1 MPQFE
6 AIAHVLW
13 ELPFPLRL
21 PPHAFLTWE
30 PDEEIA
36 LCDPRPSV
44 GDLIW
49 KRSSDLLRPERVFS
63 DLGPPN
69 NVFPQHDYVITS
81 RLASGDE
88 IPTAKL
94 TQGPMGGF
102 IEPRPYSIVNLF
114 LCLRLKRDYAAPR
127 LLERAGLALNNILDI
142 YRFVTMDPLA
152 RSVRADLDSYYTII
166 SIADIPD
173 PTKERTSREALS
185 LISTL
190 SFGSTIGENRLHHI
204 GLNSFEDL
212 LSGGVLQP
220 DAVRLFVSI
229 VQTRHSL
236 ELFHQLFLE
245 AVRRLKRGEHAFAV
259 LDAQSA
265 FESFVAVL
273 TSETLQDQGMAPAAI
288 EAEMALGGKLHLLQQ
303 RLRHLDSFAK
313 SPTSPFLGSAE
324 ETNWRRDLYDVRNRI
339 VHGGV
344 RSVSFA
350 DARVAVVAGL
360 HAVAVVQMLSPSFR
374 RKMTWSG
381 DYLDL
386 PHIQQTSGRLSRLWE
401 R

>member
-44 GDLIW
+44 GDLTW
-49 KRSSDLLRPERVFS
+49 RRTSELLRPEQVFL

-69 NVFPQHDYVITS
+69 NIFPQHDYVITA

-94 TQGPMGGF
+94 TQGPTGGF
-102 IEPRPYSIVNLF
+102 IEPRPYTVANFF
-114 LCLRLKRDYAAPR
+114 LCLRSKRDYAGPR
-127 LLERAGLALNNILDI
+127 LMERAGLALNNILDV

-166 SIADIPD
+166 SVADLPQ
-173 PTKERTSREALS
+173 PTKERTSHEALS
-185 LISTL
+185 LLDTL
-190 SFGSTIGENRLHHI
+190 SFGSTIGENRVHHI
-204 GLNSFEDL
+204 GLNSLDDL
-212 LSGGVLQP
+212 LSGRVLP
-220 DAVRLFVSI
+220 LDTVRLFCSI
-229 VQTRHSL
+229 VRTPHSL
-236 ELFHQLFLE
+236 ELFHQLLLE
-245 AVRRLKRGEHAFAV
+245 AVRRLKRGEHAFAI

-265 FESFVAVL
+265 FETFVAVL
-273 TSETLQDQGMAPAAI
+273 TAESLQNQGLTPAAI
-288 EAEMALGGKLHLLQQ
+288 ETQMALGGKLHLLQQ
-303 RLRHLDSFAK
+303 RLRHLDSIATA
-313 SPTSPFLGSAE
+313 PNPPFLGSVE

-339 VHGGV
+339 VHGGF

-350 DARVAVVAGL
+350 DARAAVIAGL
-360 HAVAVVQMLSPSFR
+360 HAVAAVQSLSPSFQ

-381 DYLDL
+381 SALDL
-386 PHIQQTSGRLSRLWE
+386 PHIQQTAGRLSRLFE
-401 R
+401 V

>member
-21 PPHAFLTWE
+21 PPHALLTWE

-44 GDLIW
+44 GDLTW
-49 KRSSDLLRPERVFS
+49 RRTSELLRPEQVFS

-69 NVFPQHDYVITS
+69 NIFPQHDYVITA

-94 TQGPMGGF
+94 TQGPTGGF
-102 IEPRPYSIVNLF
+102 IEPRPYTVANFF
-114 LCLRLKRDYAAPR
+114 LCLRSKRDYAGPR
-127 LLERAGLALNNILDI
+127 LMERAGLALNNILDV

-166 SIADIPD
+166 SVANLPQ
-173 PTKERTSREALS
+173 PAKERTSHEALS
-185 LISTL
+185 LLGTL
-190 SFGSTIGENRLHHI
+190 TFGSTIGKNRLHHI
-204 GLNSFEDL
+204 GLNSLDDL
-212 LSGGVLQP
+212 LSGRVLP
-220 DAVRLFVSI
+220 LDTVRLLYSI
-229 VQTRHSL
+229 VRTSHSL
-236 ELFHQLFLE
+236 ELFHQLLLE

-265 FESFVAVL
+265 FETFIAVL
-273 TSETLQDQGMAPAAI
+273 TAESLQNQGMTPAAI
-288 EAEMALGGKLHLLQQ
+288 ETEMALGGKLHLLQQ
-303 RLRHLDSFAK
+303 RLRHLNSIATA
-313 SPTSPFLGSAE
+313 PTPFLGSVE

-339 VHGGV
+339 VHGGI

-350 DARVAVVAGL
+350 DARVAVIAGL
-360 HAVAVVQMLSPSFR
+360 HAVAAVQSLNPSFQ

-381 DYLDL
+381 SALDL
-386 PHIQQTSGRLSRLWE
+386 PHIQQTAGRLSRLFE
-401 R
+401 V

>member
-1 MPQFE
+1 MPQFQ

-21 PPHAFLTWE
+21 PPHAFLAWE

-36 LCDPRPSV
+36 LCDPRP
-44 GDLIW
+44 LIGELVW
-49 KRSSDLLRPERVFS
+49 KRSSDLLTPERLFS

-69 NVFPQHDYVITS
+69 NIFPQHDYILTA
-81 RLASGDE
+81 RLASGEE

-94 TQGPMGGF
+94 TQGPNGGF
-102 IEPRPYSIVNLF
+102 VEPRPYSIINLF
-114 LCLRLKRDYAAPR
+114 LCLRIKQDYTTPR

-152 RSVRADLDSYYTII
+152 RSVRADLDSYYTIV
-166 SIADIPD
+166 SIADIPE
-173 PTKERTSREALS
+173 PTKERTSHEALS
-185 LISTL
+185 LIGKL
-190 SFGSTIGENRLHHI
+190 SFGSKIGENRLHHI

-212 LSGGVLQP
+212 LAGVVLQP
-220 DAVRLFVSI
+220 EVVRLFVSI
-229 VQTRHSL
+229 VKIQHSL

-245 AVRRLKRGEHAFAV
+245 AVRRLKRGEHPFAV

-265 FESFVAVL
+265 FESFIAVL
-273 TSETLQDQGMAPAAI
+273 TSETLRDQGMTPVAI
-288 EAEMALGGKLHLLQQ
+288 EAEMALGGKLHLLQH
-303 RLRHLDSFAK
+303 RLRHLDRFAK
-313 SPTSPFLGSAE
+313 SPASPFLGSTE

-344 RSVSFA
+344 RSISF
-350 DARVAVVAGL
+350 DEARVAIIAGL
-360 HAVAVVQMLSPSFR
+360 HAVAAVQALNPSFC
-374 RKMTWSG
+374 RKMNWSG
-381 DYLDL
+381 NYLDL
-386 PHIQQTSGRLSRLWE
+386 PHIHQTAGRLSRLWE